1 MKSSMWVRCRSWLD
15 SAMRGEIHLT
25 ADVLWL
31 AEIDGEAPPR
41 EPPEGN
47 WRLRHRCGSDESQYR
62 STRLPEIATARR
74 SVVMR
79 RNLSSVISPRVG
91 RVPLMHITSAP
102 WSTFECIAD
111 TCACSWPTRHQ
122 REHQSAAAPIPA
134 QERRPVHAHPGRAQL
149 CRRGSQPPP
158 ASSARVGNPGRRVR
172 YCRAHA
178 DAASAFVAV
187 RFSATIMTV
196 ATGDQV
202 PEHVRCEIRVECDVA
217 HGI

>member
-1 MKSSMWVRCRSWLD
+1 
-15 SAMRGEIHLT
+15 
-25 ADVLWL
+25 
-31 AEIDGEAPPR
+31 
-41 EPPEGN
+41 
-47 WRLRHRCGSDESQYR
+47 
-62 STRLPEIATARR
+62 
-74 SVVMR
+74 MR
-79 RNLSSVISPRVG
+79 RNLSTVISLRFG

-158 ASSARVGNPGRRVR
+158 ASSARVGNPGRGVR

-178 DAASAFVAV
+178 DAAWACVAV
-187 RFSATIMTV
+187 RFSAAIMTAWPPADFPSSTSPAYNV
-196 ATGDQV
+196 GVPTRSPSMFAARSASNATLPTASD
-202 PEHVRCEIRVECDVA
+202 HL
-217 HGI
+217 

>member
-1 MKSSMWVRCRSWLD
+1 
-15 SAMRGEIHLT
+15 MRGEIHLT

-41 EPPEGN
+41 EPLLPGIGAP
-47 WRLRHRCGSDESQYR
+47 GSVAGLTRVITAQPDCPR
-62 STRLPEIATARR
+62 SRPLRR
-74 SVVMR
+74 SVAMR
-79 RNLSSVISPRVG
+79 LNLSSVISPRVS

-111 TCACSWPTRHQ
+111 TCSCSWPTRHQ

-149 CRRGSQPPP
+149 CRRESQPPP
-158 ASSARVGNPGRRVR
+158 ASSARVGNPGRGVR

-178 DAASAFVAV
+178 DAASACVAV
-187 RFSATIMTV
+187 RLLATIMTV
-196 ATGDQV
+196 GTGDQV
-202 PEHVRCEIRVECDVA
+202 PSMFAARSASNATLPTASDHL
-217 HGI
+217 